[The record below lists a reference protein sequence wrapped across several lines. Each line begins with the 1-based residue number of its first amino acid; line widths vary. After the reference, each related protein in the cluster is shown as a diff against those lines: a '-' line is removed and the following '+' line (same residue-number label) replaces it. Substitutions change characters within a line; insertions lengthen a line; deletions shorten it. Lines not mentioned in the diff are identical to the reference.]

1 MKTFTM
7 FSLRIS
13 LSAILLC
20 ASISLAKAQVP
31 PTSPPDLPH
40 EAENV
45 LSFFSEQYGIA
56 YENTMTD
63 PNWGQ
68 SATWDYTGTG
78 DEKLAIV
85 INNLGEKG
93 WLPIAL
99 GATTDLKNYYYVHID
114 VFCNEATDFR
124 IGFQRHEAGAA
135 GPKEWYFPMI
145 EKTAMTPGKWYSI
158 DYSLDDDFLGEEGYG
173 TGNECV
179 AHYLRFGGEV
189 QLGDYVP
196 TWSNEIYF
204 TNFVLLGDGCTP
216 TAIGGKVIDDTG
228 IALPAKASGFN
239 AYVVSNELRYSAG
252 ESIRNIGIY
261 NLAGQIVKTVPVNN
275 LSSKTDVA
283 ALASGVYIVSADLA
297 NGQKVQAKITVGK

>member
-1 MKTFTM
+1 MKSITN
-7 FSLRIS
+7 FSLRIC
-13 LSAILLC
+13 LSAVLLC
-20 ASISLAKAQVP
+20 ASISWVKAQVP

-40 EAENV
+40 AAENV

-56 YENTMTD
+56 YESTMTS

-78 DEKLAIV
+78 DEKLAIA
-85 INNLGEKG
+85 ISNLGDKG

-99 GATTDLKNYYYVHID
+99 GATADLRNYYYVHID

-124 IGFQRHEAGAA
+124 IGFHRHETSVSA
-135 GPKEWYFPMI
+135 KEWYFPMI
-145 EKTAMTPGKWYSI
+145 EKTAMEPGKWYSI
-158 DYSLDDDFLGEEGYG
+158 DYDLDDFFGIEGYG
-173 TGNECV
+173 TGAECV
-179 AHYLRFGGEV
+179 AHYLRFGGET

-196 TWSNEIYF
+196 AWSNEIYF

-216 TAIGGKVIDDTG
+216 TALGGKVIDDTG

-261 NLAGQIVKTVPVNN
+261 NLAGQIVKTVAVNA
-275 LSSKTDVA
+275 LSSKTDVSG
-283 ALASGVYIVSADLA
+283 LASGVYIVSADLA
-297 NGQKVQAKITVGK
+297 NGQKVQAKIAVRK